1 MVVEN
6 TNIQID
12 PTSLFTRLIAVVDRS
27 NTVEECFE
35 YELTQEPT
43 SLFKDSFMRKPNKSD
58 RAKVITRDV
67 EHLTS
72 LPTGKKV
79 VDGGALL
86 HQVKWCKSSTYAEVL
101 IQYGNYLEHR
111 YGICTIVFDGYD
123 HWAIN
128 QTP

>member
-1 MVVEN
+1 MN
-6 TNIQID
+6 S
-12 PTSLFTRLIAVVDRS
+12 SLS
-27 NTVEECFE
+27 
-35 YELTQEPT
+35 TQEPT

-58 RAKVITRDV
+58 LAKVITHDV

-86 HQVKWCKSSTYAEVL
+86 HQVKWCKTSTYAEVL

-123 HWAIN
+123 TGPSIKDHEHLRRKKKSY
-128 QTP
+128 PM